1 MAFAAAPA
9 GLPRAATRSA
19 TATTPPTC
27 TRSAVSARR
36 SAFTPAAGHRAAAP
50 AAPAAAAAAG
60 VSVAR
65 PPPPPRMAASQPYTS
80 IITGAS
86 SSIGM
91 YAAKALIA
99 RGDTHVVMAVRDPAK
114 AARVAAEFGFA
125 DGTYSIL
132 PVDLSSLD
140 SVRSFVT
147 AFRAGGFRGLTSL
160 VCNAAV
166 WYPRDKAPRLTG
178 DGFDET
184 LQVNHLGHF
193 LMVNLLMGELKRSCG
208 RVVFLATPTHNPD
221 TIAGKVPPQASLGDL
236 AGLEAAV
243 AGTPSG
249 TVDGGKFEPTKA
261 YKDSKVCNVLTM
273 TALHERAA
281 KDGVVVSA
289 VFPGCIADSE
299 LFREKRGWFR
309 WFFPLFQKYVTKQYV
324 SEEEAGRRVAEVA
337 GGAGFGDGGGYWMWK
352 GSYLEGAD
360 KTAPTR
366 VPSTEREGAKADR
379 LWELSAKAVG
389 L

>member
-9 GLPRAATRSA
+9 GLPRAAARGA
-19 TATTPPTC
+19 TATTAPTC
-27 TRSAVSARR
+27 TRSAV
-36 SAFTPAAGHRAAAP
+36 TT
-50 AAPAAAAAAG
+50 
-60 VSVAR
+60 
-65 PPPPPRMAASQPYTS
+65 PPRMGASQPYTS

-99 RGDTHVVMAVRDPAK
+99 RGDTHVVMAVRDAAK
-114 AARVAAEFGFA
+114 AGRVATEFGFA
-125 DGTYSIL
+125 EGTYTIL

-140 SVRSFVT
+140 SVRGFVT
-147 AFRAGGFRGLTSL
+147 SFRAEGFRNLTSL

-193 LMVNLLMGELKRSCG
+193 LLVNLLMGELKRSCG

-352 GSYLEGAD
+352 GSYLEGID
-360 KTAPTR
+360 KTSPTR

>member
-1 MAFAAAPA
+1 
-9 GLPRAATRSA
+9 
-19 TATTPPTC
+19 
-27 TRSAVSARR
+27 
-36 SAFTPAAGHRAAAP
+36 
-50 AAPAAAAAAG
+50 
-60 VSVAR
+60 
-65 PPPPPRMAASQPYTS
+65 MAASQPYTS
-80 IITGAS
+80 IITGAPS
-86 SSIGM
+86 SVGLF
-91 YAAKALIA
+91 AAKALVA
-99 RGDTHVVMAVRDPAK
+99 RGDTHVVMAVRDTAK
-114 AARVAAEFGFA
+114 AAKVAAEFGFA
-125 DGTYSIL
+125 EGTYTIL
-132 PVDLSSLD
+132 PVDLASLD
-140 SVRSFVT
+140 SVRSFVS
-147 AFRAGGFRGLTSL
+147 AYQAGGFRGLSSL

-166 WYPRDKAPRLTG
+166 WYPRDKEPRLTG

-193 LMVNLLMGELKRSCG
+193 LLVNLLMGDLKRACG

-221 TIAGKVPPQASLGDL
+221 TIAGKVPPQANLGDL

-243 AGTPSG
+243 AGTSSG

-281 KDGVVVSA
+281 KDGVIVSA
-289 VFPGCIADSE
+289 VYPGCIADSE
-299 LFREKRGWFR
+299 LFRQKRGWFR

-324 SEEEAGRRVAEVA
+324 SEEEAGRRVADVA
-337 GGAGFGDGGGYWMWK
+337 GGAAFGDGGGYWMWK

-360 KTAPTR
+360 KTTPTR